1 MCTRIEM
8 VRTAVNINVEHVAL
22 DELGIRD
29 KSRLEKYLRLSDT
42 WMAPA
47 LSQRKDLSQFA
58 EKILRHGVAAI
69 AVQANGTDVG
79 MVAFYC
85 NDVIRGRAYITHLA
99 VDPEY
104 RRCGLGKKLTEYAIQ
119 YSQSRGMNSIAL
131 EVGRSNESAK
141 RLYASCGFVESET
154 QSGEINSLSSICMSR
169 ALSQN

>member
-1 MCTRIEM
+1 M
-8 VRTAVNINVEHVAL
+8 VRTAVNTNLDQVTL
-22 DELGIRD
+22 DELGFRD
-29 KSRLEKYLRLSDT
+29 KSRFEKYLRLSDT

-47 LSQRKDLSQFA
+47 LSQRTDLSQFA
-58 EKILRHGVAAI
+58 EKILRHGVVAM
-69 AVQANGTDVG
+69 AVHANGTAVG

-104 RRCGLGKKLTEYAIQ
+104 RRCGLGKKLTEFAMR

-131 EVGRSNESAK
+131 EVGRSNESAR

-154 QSGEINSLSSICMSR
+154 QIGGVNSLTSVWMSCP
-169 ALSQN
+169 LSQNTE

>member
-1 MCTRIEM
+1 M
-8 VRTAVNINVEHVAL
+8 NIDLEHVTL

-104 RRCGLGKKLTEYAIQ
+104 RRCGLGKILTEYAMR

-169 ALSQN
+169 ALSQNPG